1 MFFSVVVLVDLLIT
15 LLLCVCYNGIQI
27 SSTAQYTV
35 SQLEQACTSTDILY
49 ESMTAI
55 VNQVFADTDTTQFL
69 SSTKIDRI
77 QESQTAIALRK
88 LRAANPY
95 FRYITLYNNGNRRF
109 VSTAYAGEE
118 TVLDAE
124 SLYEILGNQSSA
136 CFLRRVD
143 SVPSTALASP
153 AAPPGARWGRVSMHG
168 RQRRAS
174 TCSRRRWLPTSK
186 VAIESTSSSQN
197 STR

>member
-1 MFFSVVVLVDLLIT
+1 MRQKTTGKLSKQYLRVFFSVVVLVDLLIT
-15 LLLCVCYNGIQI
+15 LLLCVCYSGIQI

-118 TVLDAE
+118 TVLDAQ
-124 SLYEILGNQSSA
+124 SLYEILGDRESA
-136 CFLRRVD
+136 CF
-143 SVPSTALASP
+143 
-153 AAPPGARWGRVSMHG
+153 
-168 RQRRAS
+168 
-174 TCSRRRWLPTSK
+174 C
-186 VAIESTSSSQN
+186 
-197 STR
+197 